1 MTTRPARKKSA
12 LSAGPAAVIVPPPVV
27 PAAPPARAAAPTP
40 PPASETARLS
50 IRIDSDLLGQI
61 RAAWWH
67 TAATTGT
74 RSMSAWVIA
83 ALEAQLRRSEVEH
96 NGGQPFSPLDA
107 GEIPRGPR

>member
-1 MTTRPARKKSA
+1 MTARPARKKSA
-12 LSAGPAAVIVPPPVV
+12 LSAGPAAVIAPPPVAS
-27 PAAPPARAAAPTP
+27 AAPPARAAAPTP
-40 PPASETARLS
+40 PPAAEMARLS
-50 IRIDSDLLGQI
+50 IRIDKELLGQI

-83 ALEAQLRRSEVEH
+83 ALEVQLRRSEVEH
-96 NGGQPFSPLDA
+96 NGGQPFSPVDA

>member
-1 MTTRPARKKSA
+1 MSARPARKKSA
-12 LSAGPAAVIVPPPVV
+12 LSAGPAAVIAPPPAS
-27 PAAPPARAAAPTP
+27 PAVPPARAAAPTP
-40 PPASETARLS
+40 PAAETARLS

-61 RAAWWH
+61 RSAWWH

-83 ALEAQLRRSEVEH
+83 ALEAQLRAFEAEYNDGH
-96 NGGQPFSPLDA
+96 PFPPVDA

>member
-1 MTTRPARKKSA
+1 MSARPARKKSA
-12 LSAGPAAVIVPPPVV
+12 LSVGPAAVIAPPPVA

-40 PPASETARLS
+40 PPAAEMARLS

-61 RAAWWH
+61 RSAWWY
-67 TAATTGT
+67 TAAATGT

>member
-1 MTTRPARKKSA
+1 MSARPARKKSA
-12 LSAGPAAVIVPPPVV
+12 LSAGPAAVIAPPPVA
-27 PAAPPARAAAPTP
+27 PAAPPTRAAAPTP
-40 PPASETARLS
+40 PPAEMARLS

-61 RAAWWH
+61 RSAWWH

-74 RSMSAWVIA
+74 RSMSALVIA

-96 NGGQPFSPLDA
+96 NGGHPFSPVDA

>member
-1 MTTRPARKKSA
+1 MSARPARKKSA
-12 LSAGPAAVIVPPPVV
+12 LSAGPAAVIAPPP
-27 PAAPPARAAAPTP
+27 APPVAPPVRTAAPTP
-40 PPASETARLS
+40 PPATEMARLS
-50 IRIDSDLLGQI
+50 IRIDAELLAQI

-83 ALEAQLRRSEVEH
+83 ALEAQLRRSEAEH
-96 NGGQPFSPLDA
+96 NGGQPFSPVDA